1 MFLFYVH
8 HIIWSFVSTFWVG
21 LCVATATD
29 LALPRMRGMASAYF
43 ILMASVVGLALGPYT
58 VGKVADI
65 YISYGNSTAEALS
78 LSMQTLST
86 VFLISLTLLFFAVKN
101 LPSEEKSKFDRAR
114 ELGEIC

>member
-1 MFLFYVH
+1 
-8 HIIWSFVSTFWVG
+8 
-21 LCVATATD
+21 
-29 LALPRMRGMASAYF
+29 MASAYF

-78 LSMQTLST
+78 LSMQTLSI